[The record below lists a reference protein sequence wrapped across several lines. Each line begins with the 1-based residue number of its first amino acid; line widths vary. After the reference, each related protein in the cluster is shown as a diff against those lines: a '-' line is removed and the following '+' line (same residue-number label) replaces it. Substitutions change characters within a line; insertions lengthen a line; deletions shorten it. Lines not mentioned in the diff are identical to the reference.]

1 MEIVV
6 RASVLTVGAGRGFV
20 VEAYEIPLVITAAH
34 CLPHLPPAS
43 ALRNLEERTYAR
55 LLGPLG
61 QREREVSAE
70 RVFADPVA
78 DLAVLGSPD
87 DQELWDE
94 NQAYESLMA
103 STSPLRIGE
112 PCAQGEPPYKSPAW
126 MLTLDERWVGCIT
139 CHWSPASSL
148 SIEDAAEPIVGG
160 TSGSPI
166 LDVEGKAISV
176 LVCAGGPT
184 KEHHTAGGP
193 FPQLTESLPRWL
205 VRGLTSDR
213 AAGDL
218 AR

>member
-20 VEAYEIPLVITAAH
+20 VEAYEIHLVITAAH
-34 CLPHLPPAS
+34 CLPHLPPAAS
-43 ALRNLEERTYAR
+43 VSYLEERTYAR

-61 QREREVSAE
+61 QRKPEVWAE
-70 RVFADPVA
+70 CVFADPVA
-78 DLAVLGSPD
+78 DLAVLGPPD
-87 DQELWDE
+87 GQVLWDE
-94 NQAYESLMA
+94 HDAYESLMA
-103 STSPLRIGE
+103 PTSPLRIGE
-112 PCAQGEPPYKSPAW
+112 PSAQGEQPYKCPAR

-166 LDVEGKAISV
+166 LDAEGKAISV

-184 KEHHTAGGP
+184 KEHRTAGGP

-213 AAGDL
+213 AWGDF